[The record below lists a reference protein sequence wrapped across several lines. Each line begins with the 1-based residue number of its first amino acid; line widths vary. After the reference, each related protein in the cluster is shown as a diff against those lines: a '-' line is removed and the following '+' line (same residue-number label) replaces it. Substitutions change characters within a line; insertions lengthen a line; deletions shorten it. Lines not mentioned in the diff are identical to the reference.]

1 MYGVFHVC
9 IAMAALGYLNKTLNK
24 FPLLSSCQVST
35 LYVFTQVS
43 HKSCSWS
50 LLVSNMEEWELWERI
65 WFDFESRT
73 RRTCSLIPIGTFS
86 LQEVDVSTIMHG
98 NRKSRD
104 LILESRIIKL
114 FLWRSLS
121 LMTFVVWHADVRTRS
136 KTNNWL
142 LVLLC
147 DVRDAKILL
156 ARGP

>member
-114 FLWRSLS
+114 FVWRSWYDTLTSEYAQRQTIDFWFSFVTFETPRSS
-121 LMTFVVWHADVRTRS
+121 LLEAPS
-136 KTNNWL
+136 
-142 LVLLC
+142 
-147 DVRDAKILL
+147 
-156 ARGP
+156 